1 MADLSYWDVC
11 SNKTVQQDPNVQ
23 LNLTRMMQ
31 DYELNHS
38 TGTSFG
44 TAGTT
49 VQPSPEVV
57 QNILQYARCFQNIR
71 MGDVKI
77 KVYLN

>member
-1 MADLSYWDVC
+1 
-11 SNKTVQQDPNVQ
+11 
-23 LNLTRMMQ
+23 MQ

-38 TGTSFG
+38 TSTSLG

-71 MGDVKI
+71 LGDVRI